1 MIKNTAYLSL
11 NHSGYIINHVKGE
24 IVEGDFPKGATLA
37 PAGLIEQNAEISWV
51 DGWTS
56 KTERLKGKIEKI
68 ELLDRGSQSSGSS
81 GGGLT
86 PLEGGIIGGSVAGY
100 DGFLAGYLSLPDSR
114 EAVLFSCYLTDERYF
129 VCISDIEMY
138 NLMLSL

>member
-1 MIKNTAYLSL
+1 MR
-11 NHSGYIINHVKGE
+11 GE

-37 PAGLIEQNAEISWV
+37 PAGLIEQDAGVSWV

-56 KTERLKGKIEKI
+56 KTERLKDKIEKI
-68 ELLDRGSQSSGSS
+68 ELLDRGSSQSAEFSGDS
-81 GGGLT
+81 LT

-114 EAVLFSCYLTDERYF
+114 EAVLFSCYLTDGRYF

-138 NLMLSL
+138 NLMISI